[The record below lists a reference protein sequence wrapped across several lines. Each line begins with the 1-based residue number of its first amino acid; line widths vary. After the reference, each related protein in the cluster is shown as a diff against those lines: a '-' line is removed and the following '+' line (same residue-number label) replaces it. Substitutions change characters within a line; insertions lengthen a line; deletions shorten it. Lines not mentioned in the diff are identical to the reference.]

1 MNRDVGEKIYA
12 DFMETL
18 LYTLQFAYNEE
29 VKDSKR
35 ISAQL
40 MCAVDKQNT
49 TYLDV
54 RYLDPVQTNGS
65 IFFHQY
71 EKNPRFFLKIPI
83 YVER

>member
-35 ISAQL
+35 ISEQL

-54 RYLDPVQTNGS
+54 RYLDSVQTNGS
-65 IFFHQY
+65 IFFTN
-71 EKNPRFFLKIPI
+71 KKKILVFF
-83 YVER
+83 